1 MLLNIAQFRIL
12 KKISSS
18 PVIRNSFVYVFCDGI
33 NKAIPFLL
41 LPFITHYLTPSDY
54 GVVTNYNVL
63 VQIVSVFG
71 YLCTAGALPVMFA
84 RLDKSEIKKYVS
96 NMILLNTIVNII
108 CVLFMLPLHGVI
120 ENSLNIS
127 FVYQVSVLVLVW
139 FAGITN
145 VNMLLWRC
153 EEKPLAFGIYQ
164 ISQSALNALSTI
176 LFVIVFLLGWQGR
189 IYSMISV
196 TVVFGLIS
204 VFVLYKRG
212 YIEWNIDKTYLKQ
225 TLFFALPIIPHALS
239 FWFKSGVDKIYLT
252 KMCSLA
258 DNGYY
263 SVALTWGAIV
273 TMFLV
278 SFNNAY
284 APSLYKKLAA
294 FDLDKVKTIK
304 EQVRLVKFIWISLA
318 VTFFFVIGCYLVSVL
333 LIQVMYPSSYFDSL
347 YFLPWVMLGQ
357 FFSGCYLMFVGFA
370 HYTFRTK
377 GLGAITFSL
386 SIGQVGLTY
395 LLILKMGA
403 IGSAVSA
410 AIISAITFVFV
421 AWYAMRVYRLPWF
434 NFKAM

>member
-1 MLLNIAQFRIL
+1 MLKRIY
-12 KKISSS
+12 SS
-18 PVIRNSFVYVFCDGI
+18 PVLRNSFVYVFCDGI

-41 LPFITHYLTPSDY
+41 LPFITHYLTPADY

-84 RLDKSEIKKYVS
+84 KLGKEEIKKYVS
-96 NMILLNTIVNII
+96 NMILLNTLANII
-108 CVLFMLPLHGVI
+108 CVCFALPLYKII
-120 ENSLNIS
+120 EDALDIS
-127 FVYQVSVLVLVW
+127 FVYQLSVLFLVW

-153 EEKPLAFGIYQ
+153 EERPLFFGIYQ
-164 ISQSALNALSTI
+164 ISQSVLNALSTVM
-176 LFVIVFLLGWQGR
+176 FVIVFLLGWQGR
-189 IYSMISV
+189 IYSMIFT
-196 TVVFGLIS
+196 TVAFGLIS
-204 VFVLYKRG
+204 LFVLYRRG
-212 YIEWNIDKTYLKQ
+212 YLGWNIDLKQ

-252 KMCSLA
+252 NMCSLA

-284 APSLYKKLAA
+284 APSLYRKLAL
-294 FDLDKVKTIK
+294 FDQNKSGTVK
-304 EQVRLVKFIWISLA
+304 EQVRLVKFIWISLV
-318 VTFFFVIGCYLVSVL
+318 VTFFFVVVCYLLSVL
-333 LIQVMYPSSYFDSL
+333 LIHIMYPSSYFDSL

-357 FFSGCYLMFVGFA
+357 FFSGCYLMFVCFA
-370 HYTFRTK
+370 HYTFKTK
-377 GLGAITFSL
+377 GLGALTFSWSVVQIGL
-386 SIGQVGLTY
+386 SY
-395 LLILKMGA
+395 LLIVKMGA

-410 AIISAITFVFV
+410 AVVSALTFVSV
-421 AWYAMRVYRLPWF
+421 AWYAMHVYKLPWF
-434 NFKAM
+434 NFKIVQL

>member
-1 MLLNIAQFRIL
+1 MLKRIY
-12 KKISSS
+12 SS

-41 LPFITHYLTPSDY
+41 LPLITHYLTPSDY

-63 VQIVSVFG
+63 VQIVSVFA

-84 RLDKSEIKKYVS
+84 KLGKEEIRRYVS
-96 NMILLNTIVNII
+96 NMILLNTLANII
-108 CVLFMLPLHGVI
+108 CVLLMFPIHNLI
-120 ENSLNIS
+120 EDSLNIS
-127 FVYQVSVLVLVW
+127 FVYQMSVLVLVW

-153 EEKPLAFGIYQ
+153 EERPLAFGIYQ

-176 LFVIVFLLGWQGR
+176 MFVVVFLLGWQGR
-189 IYSMISV
+189 IYSMIFS
-196 TVVFGLIS
+196 TIIFGLIS
-204 VFVLYKRG
+204 VVVLYKRG
-212 YIEWNIDKTYLKQ
+212 YLGWHVDKSYLKQ

-239 FWFKSGVDKIYLT
+239 FWLKSGVDKIYLT
-252 KMCSLA
+252 NMCSLA

-284 APSLYKKLAA
+284 SPSLYKKLAI
-294 FDLDKVKTIK
+294 FDSDKVGTMK
-304 EQVRLVKFIWISLA
+304 EQGRLVKFIWISLV
-318 VTFFFVIGCYLVSVL
+318 VTFIFVVGCYLVSVL
-333 LIQVMYPSSYFDSL
+333 LIQIMYPASYFDSL
-347 YFLPWVMLGQ
+347 YFLPWVMLAQ
-357 FFSGCYLMFVGFA
+357 FFSGCYLMFVCFA
-370 HYTFRTK
+370 HYTFKTK
-377 GLGAITFSL
+377 GLGVITFSL
-386 SIGQVGLTY
+386 SIVQIGLTY
-395 LLILKMGA
+395 LMILKMGA

-410 AIISAITFVFV
+410 AIISAITFVAV

-434 NFKAM
+434 NFNKV

>member
-1 MLLNIAQFRIL
+1 MVVSIGFRIVR
-12 KKISSS
+12 KILSSS
-18 PVIRNSFVYVFCDGI
+18 VIRNSFVYVFCDGI

-41 LPFITHYLTPSDY
+41 LPFITHYLTPADY

-84 RLDKSEIKKYVS
+84 KLGKEEIKKYVS
-96 NMILLNTIVNII
+96 NMILLNTLANII
-108 CVLFMLPLHGVI
+108 CVCFALPLYKVI
-120 ENSLNIS
+120 EDALNIS
-127 FVYQVSVLVLVW
+127 FAYQLSVLVLVW

-153 EEKPLAFGIYQ
+153 EERPLSFGIYQ
-164 ISQSALNALSTI
+164 ISQSILNALSTVM
-176 LFVIVFLLGWQGR
+176 FVIVFLLGWQGR
-189 IYSMISV
+189 IYSMIFT
-196 TVVFGLIS
+196 TVAFGLIS
-204 VFVLYKRG
+204 FFVLYRRG
-212 YIEWNIDKTYLKQ
+212 YLGWNIDKAYLKQ

-252 KMCSLA
+252 NMCSLA

-294 FDLDKVKTIK
+294 FDLNKAGTMK
-304 EQVRLVKFIWISLA
+304 EQGRLVKFIWISLV
-318 VTFFFVIGCYLVSVL
+318 VTFIFVVGCYLLSVL

-347 YFLPWVMLGQ
+347 YFLPWVMLAQ
-357 FFSGCYLMFVGFA
+357 FFNGCYLMFVCFA
-370 HYTFRTK
+370 HYTFKTK
-377 GLGAITFSL
+377 GLGTITFSL
-386 SIGQVGLTY
+386 SIAQVGLTY

-410 AIISAITFVFV
+410 AIISAITFVAV

-434 NFKAM
+434 NFKTV